1 MSNNDYDVIVCK
13 VLVYLYKK
21 YKRIDVTKDYLTPR
35 TKDFPVCHETFD

>member
-21 YKRIDVTKDYLTPR
+21 YKRIDVPKDYLTPM
-35 TKDFPVCHETFD
+35 TKDFPVCQEMFN